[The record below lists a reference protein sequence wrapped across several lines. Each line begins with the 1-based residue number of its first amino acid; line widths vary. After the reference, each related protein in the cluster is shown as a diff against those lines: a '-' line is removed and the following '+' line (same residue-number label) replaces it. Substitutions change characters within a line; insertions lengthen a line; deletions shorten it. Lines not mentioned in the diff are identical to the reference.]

1 MVDLDALR
9 SESIPY
15 LGWYLEGAAG
25 PLASWT
31 YVWYAHEDDGPG
43 AFKVTTGARQAFGNP
58 EDGYREAQRAGLA
71 IAKGKVF
78 LGTWRP
84 NQDHRVHLP
93 GRRKVPTLQIREMIL
108 RGLQRL
114 YEEGFQEGDFQID
127 VEGIALDIGVTVD
140 LVSRAL
146 DFLYA
151 QGLIDDYGTFGR
163 NRSTGDVWLTAKGV
177 QYVETQRVPIETFLQ
192 ELYSITLSRLS
203 SLGPGLAASFETLRQ
218 QAATPGTSRQDL
230 VGFAAMVRDFVQELT
245 DQMYRETEPSGAVP
259 REQTIN
265 KIKAITAAATSE
277 TSKEHVRALAE
288 VAETHWRRLNDVQQK
303 AVHSGAVE
311 SQRLF
316 VYTLLFVA
324 DLFDVSAYA

>member
-9 SESIPY
+9 CEPIPY

-25 PLASWT
+25 PLTSWS
-31 YVWYAHEDDGPG
+31 YVWHAHEDDGPG
-43 AFKVTTGARQAFGNP
+43 AFKVTTGARQAFANP
-58 EDGYREAQRAGLA
+58 QDGYLEARRAGLA

-84 NQDHRVHLP
+84 NQDHRIDLRH
-93 GRRKVPTLQIREMIL
+93 RRKVPTVQIREMIL

-127 VEGIALDIGVTVD
+127 IEGIALDIGVTVD

-163 NRSTGDVWLTAKGV
+163 NRSTGDVWLTPKGV
-177 QYVETQRVPIETFLQ
+177 QYMEAQRVPIETFLQ
-192 ELYSITLSRLS
+192 ELYATTLGRLS
-203 SLGPGLAASFETLRQ
+203 SLDPGLAASFESLRQ
-218 QAATPGTSRQDL
+218 QAAAPGTSRQDL

-245 DQMYRETEPSGAVP
+245 DQMYGEMGPSGVVP

-265 KIKAITAAATSE
+265 KIKAIIAGATSE

-288 VAETHWRRLNDVQQK
+288 VV
-303 AVHSGAVE
+303 
-311 SQRLF
+311 
-316 VYTLLFVA
+316 
-324 DLFDVSAYA
+324 FDPLASA